1 MNLRPYQDEARKAV
15 HAEWDDGRNKT
26 LLVLPTGTG
35 KTVVFAKLAE
45 DQVRAG
51 ERTLILAHRGELLEQ
66 AADKIGKVTGLKC
79 ATEKAAESCLNSWC
93 RITVGSVQSLMV
105 SEV

>member
-15 HAEWDDGRNKT
+15 HSEWDDGRNKT

-66 AADKIGKVTGLKC
+66 AADKP
-79 ATEKAAESCLNSWC
+79 
-93 RITVGSVQSLMV
+93 
-105 SEV
+105 